1 MQTALRIL
9 ILSVFVLLGLPQA
22 NAIDIKEVKSS
33 KGISAWLVE
42 DHTIPLIAMSFSFD
56 GGASQDPAGKEGLAH
71 FLTGM
76 LDEGAGPLD
85 SAAFQSR
92 RDELAI
98 KLSFDSG
105 YDHFEGSFQT
115 LSRNRDAAFGLL
127 KIAITYPHFDQGP
140 LDRVRNQFLVG
151 ASQNLEDPEH
161 IASNAWMTAGFGE
174 HPYARESEGTP
185 ASISAIT
192 AQDLRDL
199 HKQLFTR
206 RTLKIAVVG
215 DIDAETLSRLL
226 DETFGGLPDTDPMPP
241 PSTTVFAKGPS
252 LRVIDRDI
260 PQSIIMFGHDGILRS
275 DKDFIPAYVAT
286 FILGGGG
293 FGSRLTVVVR
303 EKRGLTYGIGAGLYP
318 LEHAGVFLG
327 SVGTR
332 NEKAKETIDIVKEV
346 MQRYAS
352 EGPTAQELA
361 DAKTY
366 LTGSYALRFDSNSKI
381 ASQLLGIQQDHLGV
395 DYVNRRNGLIDAV
408 TLEQVKDQARRL
420 VRPDDMII
428 TIVGRP
434 VGITGSGSSG

>member
-9 ILSVFVLLGLPQA
+9 ILTVFVLLGLPQA
-22 NAIDIKEVKSS
+22 SAIDIKEVKSS

-127 KIAITYPHFDQGP
+127 RIAITFPHFDQVP

-185 ASISAIT
+185 ASIAAIT

-199 HKQLFTR
+199 HKQLFTT

-226 DETFGGLPDTDPMPP
+226 DETFGDLPDTEPMPP
-241 PSTTVFAKGPS
+241 PPATIFAKGPS

-293 FGSRLTVVVR
+293 FGSRLTEEVR

-318 LEHAGVFLG
+318 LERAGVFLG

-332 NEKAKETIDIVKEV
+332 NEMAKETIDIVKDV
-346 MQRYAS
+346 MKRYAS

-381 ASQLLGIQQDHLGV
+381 ASQLLGIQQDNLGI
-395 DYVNRRNGLIDAV
+395 DYVNRRNGLIGAV

-434 VGITGSGSSG
+434 VGITGTGSSG